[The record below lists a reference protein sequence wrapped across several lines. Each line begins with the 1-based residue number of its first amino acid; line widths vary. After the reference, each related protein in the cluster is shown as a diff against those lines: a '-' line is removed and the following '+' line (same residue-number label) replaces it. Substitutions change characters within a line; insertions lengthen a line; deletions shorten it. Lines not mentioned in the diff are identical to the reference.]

1 VEQKKTWTS
10 PKGEKA
16 RHNYGVK
23 MAYFL
28 DKARATALSL
38 VAPIFKLSR
47 PKSSTH
53 SLTRIQ
59 NHSPPTI
66 AQLVVI

>member
-1 VEQKKTWTS
+1 MSLKHKLQQSEGGAKKTWKS

-28 DKARATALSL
+28 DKA
-38 VAPIFKLSR
+38 
-47 PKSSTH
+47 
-53 SLTRIQ
+53 
-59 NHSPPTI
+59 
-66 AQLVVI
+66 